1 MRKNYIDNLRWLCIL
16 LLFPYHTAMI
26 YNDWGENFYI
36 RGHAVKIF
44 SAFIIVTWPWFMPL
58 LFVLAGMSTYYAL
71 QKRTIKKYIEER
83 YYKLLVPLFFGILL
97 LVPIQTFF
105 AERFHNGYT
114 GNYFQ
119 QYALFFTKST
129 DLTGYTGGFTVG
141 HLWFILYLFIISL
154 FALPILYW
162 YEKSSKKLND
172 IHFTIIK
179 LLPLFIVP
187 FVMSALLNIGG
198 KSLGK
203 YFALF
208 LLGYLIFSQDQV
220 MERLENRRWLLFVAT
235 VLLLIAKLII
245 FYGFGYTSGFF
256 VDGYDNLYMWVGI
269 LMFLGIGK
277 RYFDY
282 RNRATSYL
290 AKASFPIYVIHQ
302 SCIVATGFY
311 VFHFTSQ
318 PAVQFSLIMAISAG
332 ETFLLYEI
340 FKRFRIFRFMFA
352 IKK

>member
-1 MRKNYIDNLRWLCIL
+1 MRKNYIDNLRWFCIL
-16 LLFPYHTAMI
+16 LLFPYHTAMM

-36 RGHAVKIF
+36 RGPAVKIF

-58 LFVLAGMSTYYAL
+58 LFVLAGISTRYAL
-71 QKRTIKKYIEER
+71 KKRTIKEYIKER

-119 QYALFFTKST
+119 QYGLFFTKFT
-129 DLTGYTGGFTVG
+129 DPTGYTGGFTVG
-141 HLWFILYLFIISL
+141 HLWFILYLFVISL

-162 YEKSSKKLND
+162 YEKSLQKLND
-172 IHFTIIK
+172 IRFTIIK
-179 LLPLFIVP
+179 LLSLFIVP
-187 FVMSALLNIGG
+187 FIMSALLNIGG

-208 LLGYLIFSQDQV
+208 LLGYFILSRDQV
-220 MERLENRRWLLFVAT
+220 IEQLVKRRWPLLAAA
-235 VLLLIAKLII
+235 VLLLAAKLIL
-245 FYGFGYTSGFF
+245 FYGFGYTGGLF
-256 VDGYDNLYMWVGI
+256 VDAYDNFYMWISI
-269 LMFLGIGK
+269 LTFLGLGK

-282 RNRATSYL
+282 RNRATGYL

-311 VFHFTSQ
+311 VFRFNSQ
-318 PAVQFSLIMAISAG
+318 PAAQFVLIMIISAG

-340 FKRFRIFRFMFA
+340 FKRFRVFRFMFA